1 MERMEVPV
9 VSLNNYR
16 GLRAFRDCVPKLL
29 QPGPFDPVPLSAIA
43 EGFR

>member
-9 VSLNNYR
+9 VSLNYR
-16 GLRAFRDCVPKLL
+16 GLRVFRDCIPKLL
-29 QPGPFDPVPLSAIA
+29 QPGPFHPVPLSAIA